1 MRERHNTFLSRSFLR
16 SVWAGEFEAFKD
28 TDAETKLKRTLED
41 WARRVA
47 LKETAAESALL
58 TNIVEGVWGYQQTG
72 GSGDGFT
79 LHPKR
84 RIKGGSFSGGTG
96 EVDAALG
103 HFGAD
108 KTAGTMQVAVEL
120 KGPGTDLDAPQAR
133 GKDRRTPVKQGLDYL
148 AAARRGMVGNEP
160 ILPTWA
166 IVTNM
171 NEFRLYWWDRA
182 PGQYLSFT
190 LAQTDLLAGPGMLGD
205 DEDARFERFLFARVF
220 SADMLLT
227 TGGKSRLETLIGRAF
242 VRQRDLEKAFYGEY
256 RDFRDHLYRTL
267 EKANPTFP
275 GTKGQLVRLAQ
286 KLLDR
291 AIFVFYC
298 EDMGAAL
305 GFPPQLL
312 RNYLIEESGGRYFDR
327 DGDVVWSRMKAL
339 FAAMNDG
346 KAFGGERLNQF
357 NGGLFAPDAALD
369 GLAIPNSVFCEPGQG
384 QNEASLYAHPR
395 TILYLSAAYN
405 YAADLAQGL
414 TPVPVADA
422 DDAKAAVERRKA
434 DPDTALGLYTLGR
447 IFEQSITELEML
459 EAEAEGRVS
468 VNKESGRKTNGVY
481 YTPEWVVDRIVAE
494 TLGPRLADIKREC
507 GWPDPDD
514 PTSPDPDEAAI
525 DRYRARLRTLTVLD
539 PACGSGAF
547 LITALKHLVAEWNAV
562 NVIRERVAPQAV
574 IGKRDRDELI
584 ADVLR
589 ENLYG
594 VDINPASVEIT
605 QLALW
610 LHTARGDR
618 PLSSLDHHI
627 RPGNSL
633 VNEDFWLGQ
642 IDLDLYDAEAKD
654 RVNTFDWN
662 TAFPEVFERGGFD
675 VVIGNPPYVKL
686 QNFRKAHADVE
697 AFIRHGRPEA
707 HVKGYESAKNRN
719 FDLFVPF
726 IERGL
731 DLLMPGGR
739 LGYIAPNV
747 WVMNEYGENLRGLVE
762 RTRSLDRWLDFRS
775 HQIFEE
781 ATIYTALQF
790 FQRREGEDAGREA
803 AGDEPTVRVA
813 DAPDGEVGPD
823 PWARRDSALPYDRLG
838 FGDRWLMLSGAER
851 DLIDK
856 LDARCTRLEDASL
869 TSAIFVGLQTSA
881 DPIYHLERKAPGRYL
896 SKASGRS
903 ANPKEVRIE
912 DAIMHPLVSGPEAKR
927 YAAPATDTY
936 ILFPYAPDG
945 DGRMRLI
952 AADAI
957 ERDYPLAWAYLR
969 EHEGTLRGREGGKF
983 DDDEWHRFG
992 RMQNLGKQDTTKLL
1006 VPRLVARLKAT
1017 VDPDGTYYLD
1027 NVDVGGVEPAKGVD
1041 PFFLAGVL
1049 NGPVAN
1055 YVFRRIS
1062 KPFRGDYLSANKQF
1076 IAPLPVPPMSEDE
1089 RADIARRART
1099 LQRLHTER
1107 RDALATL
1114 RRRLD
1119 GVDRRKRPVSF
1130 VFPSMAEAKDRKAD
1144 APKGANA
1151 RKWAKQQFDEEVA
1164 AATATIDDEL
1174 HPDAE
1179 LRAVFA
1185 DGELRL
1191 TADGASL
1198 IDRIFLSDA
1207 EGPFIAAQWN
1217 AALDRFDPGAEPR
1230 GKKTLGTVLVDTLC
1244 NLITGENEALRE
1256 QVIERQATVER
1267 LDGEIAQAEA
1277 DMNDRLATLYKLTP
1291 TERAMVEGLPASA
1304 PTAKAA

>member
-16 SVWAGEFEAFKD
+16 SVWASEFEAFKD
-28 TDAETKLKRTLED
+28 TDAEAKLKRTLED

-58 TNIVEGVWGYQQTG
+58 PNIVEGVWGYRQTG

-103 HFGAD
+103 YFGAD
-108 KTAGTMQVAVEL
+108 KAADAVQVAVEL
-120 KGPGTDLDAPQAR
+120 KGPGTDLDAPQSR

-190 LAQTDLLAGPGMLGD
+190 LEQTDLLAGPGMLGD
-205 DEDARFERFLFARVF
+205 GEDARFERFLFARVF

-242 VRQRDLEKAFYGEY
+242 VRQRELEKAFYGEY

-267 EKANPTFP
+267 DAANPAFP

-327 DGDVVWSRMKAL
+327 DGTVVWSRIKAL

-346 KAFGGERLNQF
+346 TAFGGEQLNQF
-357 NGGLFAPDAALD
+357 NSGLFAPDPALD
-369 GLAIPNSVFCEPGQG
+369 GLNVPNFVFCEPGQG
-384 QNEASLYAHPR
+384 QDEDTLYAHKR
-395 TILYLSAAYN
+395 TLLYLSAAYN
-405 YAADLAQGL
+405 YAADLAKGL
-414 TPVPVADA
+414 APPPVAA
-422 DDAKAAVERRKA
+422 TDDARAAVDRRKA

-514 PTSPDPDEAAI
+514 PTSPDPDTAAI
-525 DRYRARLRTLTVLD
+525 DAYRARLRTLTVLD

-547 LITALKHLVAEWNAV
+547 LITALKHLVTEWNAV

-633 VNEDFWLGQ
+633 VGEEFWLGQ

-654 RVNTFDWN
+654 RVNTFDWDA
-662 TAFPEVFERGGFD
+662 AFPEVHERGGFD

-707 HVKGYESAKNRN
+707 HVKGYESARRGN

-726 IERGL
+726 IEKGL

-747 WVMNEYGENLRGLVE
+747 WVMSEYGENLRDLVG
-762 RTRSLDRWLDFRS
+762 RTQSLDRWLDFRS

-790 FQRREGEDAGREA
+790 FQRRDGGAADDAV
-803 AGDEPTVRVA
+803 VRVA
-813 DAPDGEVGPD
+813 DAPDGEVGSD
-823 PWARRDSALPYDRLG
+823 PWARRDSALPYGRLG

-851 DLIDK
+851 DLIDR
-856 LDARCTRLEDASL
+856 LEARCTRLDDATV

-881 DPIYHLERKAPGRYL
+881 DSIYHLERKAPGRYL
-896 SKASGRS
+896 SKASGTS
-903 ANPKEVRIE
+903 AKPKEVRIE
-912 DAIMHPLVSGPEAKR
+912 DAIMHPLVSGSEAKR
-927 YAAPATDTY
+927 YAAPQTGTY
-936 ILFPYAPDG
+936 ILFPYSPDA
-945 DGRMRLI
+945 DGRIRLI
-952 AADAI
+952 PADEM

-969 EHEGTLRGREGGKF
+969 KHEEALRGRESGKF
-983 DDDEWHRFG
+983 DDVGWHQFG
-992 RMQNLGKQDTTKLL
+992 RTQNLDKQDTTKLV
-1006 VPRLVARLKAT
+1006 VPRLVASLKAT
-1017 VDPDGTYYLD
+1017 VDLGGAFYLD
-1027 NVDVGGVEPAKGVD
+1027 NVDVGGVEPAEGVD

-1055 YVFRRIS
+1055 YVFQRIS
-1062 KPFRGDYLSANKQF
+1062 KPFRGNYLSANKQF
-1076 IAPLPVPPMSEDE
+1076 IAPLPVPPAKEDE

-1107 RDALATL
+1107 RDALAAL

-1119 GVDRRKRPVSF
+1119 GVGRRKRPMSF
-1130 VFPSMAEAKDRKAD
+1130 VFPDIAEAKDRRAD
-1144 APKGANA
+1144 APKGADA
-1151 RKWAKQQFDEEVA
+1151 RKWAKQQHDEEVA
-1164 AATATIDDEL
+1164 AATAAIEDEF
-1174 HPDAE
+1174 HPNAE
-1179 LRAVFA
+1179 LRAAFA
-1185 DGELRL
+1185 DGELCL
-1191 TADGASL
+1191 VADGAPL
-1198 IDRIFLSDA
+1198 IDRIFLDET

-1217 AALDRFDPGAEPR
+1217 AALDRFDPGATPR
-1230 GKKTLGTVLVDTLC
+1230 GQKTLGTVLIDALRD
-1244 NLITGENEALRE
+1244 LITGENDALRE
-1256 QVIERQATVER
+1256 QVIGLQATVER
-1267 LDGEIAQAEA
+1267 LDGEIAGAEA
-1277 DMNDRLATLYKLTP
+1277 GMNDRLAALYKLTP
-1291 TERAMVEGLPASA
+1291 AERAMVEGVPASA

>member
-28 TDAETKLKRTLED
+28 TDAETELKRTLED

-58 TNIVEGVWGYQQTG
+58 TNIVEGVWGYRQTG

-108 KTAGTMQVAVEL
+108 RAAGTMQVAVEL

-190 LAQTDLLAGPGMLGD
+190 LEQTDLLAGPGMLGD

-227 TGGKSRLETLIGRAF
+227 TGGKSRLEMLIGRAF

-267 EKANPTFP
+267 EKANPSFP

-305 GFPPQLL
+305 DFPPQLL

-327 DGDVVWSRMKAL
+327 DGDVVWSRIRAL

-346 KAFGGERLNQF
+346 KAFGGEKLNQF

-369 GLAIPNSVFCEPGQG
+369 GLTIPNSVFCEPRQG

-405 YAADLAQGL
+405 YAADLARGL

-494 TLGPRLADIKREC
+494 TLGPRLADIKRTC

-525 DRYRARLRTLTVLD
+525 NAYRARLRTLTVLD

-633 VNEDFWLGQ
+633 VGEEFWLGQ
-642 IDLDLYDAEAKD
+642 IDLALYDAQAKE
-654 RVNTFDWN
+654 RVNTFDWDA
-662 TAFPEVFERGGFD
+662 AFPEVAERGGFD

-686 QNFRKAHADVE
+686 QNFRKAHADVAE
-697 AFIRHGRPEA
+697 FIRHGRPEMD
-707 HVKGYESAKNRN
+707 VKGYESAANN
-719 FDLFVPF
+719 SFDLFVPF
-726 IERGL
+726 VEKGL

-739 LGYIAPNV
+739 LGYIAPSV
-747 WVMNEYGENLRGLVE
+747 WVMNQYGEGLRDLVE

-775 HQIFEE
+775 YQVFEE
-781 ATIYTALQF
+781 AITYTALQF
-790 FQRREGEDAGREA
+790 FHRREGGG
-803 AGDEPTVRVA
+803 GDEPTVRVA

-838 FGDRWLMLSGAER
+838 HGDRWLMLSGAER
-851 DLIDK
+851 ALIDR
-856 LDARCTRLEDASL
+856 LDEHCARLEDVSL
-869 TSAIFVGLQTSA
+869 TAAIYQGLITSM
-881 DPIYHLERKAPGRYL
+881 DKVYHLERKAPGRYL
-896 SKASGRS
+896 SKASGTS
-903 ANPKEVRIE
+903 AKPKEVRIE
-912 DAIMHPLVSGPEAKR
+912 DAVMHPLVSGAEAKR
-927 YAAPATDTY
+927 YAAPDTDTF
-936 ILFPYAPDG
+936 ILFPYAPDV

-952 AADAI
+952 PADAMA
-957 ERDYPLAWAYLR
+957 RDYPLAWAYLR
-969 EHEGTLRGREGGKF
+969 EHEDALRARESGKF

-992 RMQNLGKQDTTKLL
+992 RTQNLDRQNVPKLIVAQT
-1006 VPRLVARLKAT
+1006 VPAMRVCFDEAADK
-1017 VDPDGTYYLD
+1017 YLN
-1027 NVDVGGVEPAKGVD
+1027 NVRVNGILAADGVD
-1041 PFFLAGVL
+1041 PWFLLGAL
-1049 NGPVAN
+1049 NGPVADF
-1055 YVFRRIS
+1055 VFRRIA
-1062 KPFRGDYLSANKQF
+1062 KPKQSGWFEANKQF
-1076 IAPLPVPPMSEDE
+1076 IAPLPVPPANEDE

-1107 RDALATL
+1107 RDALASL
-1114 RRRLD
+1114 RERLD
-1119 GVDRRKRPVSF
+1119 GVRRRERPHADIFPAIAAPADREV
-1130 VFPSMAEAKDRKAD
+1130 D
-1144 APKGANA
+1144 APAGVNA
-1151 RKWAKQQFDEEVA
+1151 HDWAQKQHDEEVA
-1164 AATATIDDEL
+1164 AVTAEIEDEL
-1174 HPDAE
+1174 HPDVE

-1185 DGELRL
+1185 EGELSL
-1191 TADGASL
+1191 LADGAPVIVTYL
-1198 IDRIFLSDA
+1198 DA
-1207 EGPFIAAQWN
+1207 TEGPFVAAQWN
-1217 AALDRFDPGAEPR
+1217 AALDRFDPGATPR
-1230 GKKTLGTVLVDTLC
+1230 GNKTLGTVLID
-1244 NLITGENEALRE
+1244 ALRTLIVGASDALRD
-1256 QVIERQATVER
+1256 QVIELQGTVER
-1267 LDGEIAQAEA
+1267 LHGEIERAEA
-1277 DMNDRLATLYKLTP
+1277 DVNDRLATLYKLTP
-1291 TERAMVEGLPASA
+1291 TERAMVEGLSASTPA
-1304 PTAKAA
+1304 AKAA